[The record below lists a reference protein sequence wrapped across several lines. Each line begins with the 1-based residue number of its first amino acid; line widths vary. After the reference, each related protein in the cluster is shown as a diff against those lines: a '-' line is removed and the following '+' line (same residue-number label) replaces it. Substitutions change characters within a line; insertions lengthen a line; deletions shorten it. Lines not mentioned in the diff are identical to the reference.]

1 MFVDSACACD
11 GLFPLPVE
19 EKGIIE
25 PDKHEPFMGSTT
37 LAMAFSPCLSR
48 KRPSLEL
55 EKHEMFMDWAC
66 LCDGLFPLPVE
77 EKAIMESDKHE
88 LLMV

>member
-55 EKHEMFMDWAC
+55 DEHEMSMDCAC
-66 LCDGLFPLPVE
+66 VRDCLSPLPVE
-77 EKAIMESDKHE
+77 EKAMME
-88 LLMV
+88 